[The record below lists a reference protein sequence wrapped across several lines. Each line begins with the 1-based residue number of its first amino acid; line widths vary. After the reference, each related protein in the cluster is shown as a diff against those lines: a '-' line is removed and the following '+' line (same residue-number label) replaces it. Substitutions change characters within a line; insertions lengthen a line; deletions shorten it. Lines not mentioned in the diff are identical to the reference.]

1 MSMKIKKS
9 MGIMKLQKDKS
20 FNFVKNFIKSFK
32 KKIKYKKKIIP
43 LHEPFFDKAEKKY
56 VLECIKSTF
65 VSTRGQMVKR
75 FEEEIRKI
83 TNSKYSIAIVN
94 GTCALHLAL
103 KLIGTKQGDEVLLPS
118 LTFAGTSHAVLN
130 AGAAPHFLESEYDT
144 LGVDPIK
151 LDKYLENNTFF
162 KNSKCFNKKTGKRIS
177 AIIIVHV
184 FGHPARIDLLT
195 EIAKKF
201 KISLLEDA
209 AEGIGSYYKKKH
221 LGTFGKI
228 GVISFNGNKTITT
241 GGGGVIITKDKKIS
255 NQAKHLSLNSK
266 VHHKWEYIHDEEGYN
281 YGMPAINAAL
291 GLAQLKKLNRLIDLK
306 RKLYKKYNSK
316 FKKLNYIK
324 LLKEPKNS
332 KSNYWLQ
339 TIILE
344 KKHKYLKKFLLKET
358 NSSGIIT
365 RPIWKPMHKLKHLK
379 KYPKMELKV
388 AEDIYSRAINIPSS
402 PNLMKII

>member
-1 MSMKIKKS
+1 M
-9 MGIMKLQKDKS
+9 
-20 FNFVKNFIKSFK
+20 
-32 KKIKYKKKIIP
+32 
-43 LHEPFFDKAEKKY
+43 
-56 VLECIKSTF
+56 
-65 VSTRGQMVKR
+65 
-75 FEEEIRKI
+75 
-83 TNSKYSIAIVN
+83 
-94 GTCALHLAL
+94 
-103 KLIGTKQGDEVLLPS
+103 
-118 LTFAGTSHAVLN
+118 
-130 AGAAPHFLESEYDT
+130 
-144 LGVDPIK
+144 
-151 LDKYLENNTFF
+151 
-162 KNSKCFNKKTGKRIS
+162 
-177 AIIIVHV
+177 III
-184 FGHPARIDLLT
+184 D
-195 EIAKKF
+195 
-201 KISLLEDA
+201 
-209 AEGIGSYYKKKH
+209 
-221 LGTFGKI
+221 
-228 GVISFNGNKTITT
+228 
-241 GGGGVIITKDKKIS
+241 
-255 NQAKHLSLNSK
+255 QAKHLSLNSK

>member
-20 FNFVKNFIKSFK
+20 FNFVKDFIKSFK

-144 LGVDPIK
+144 LGVDPK
-151 LDKYLENNTFF
+151 PLLMAVCFGASASFMTPMGYQTNMMVYGPGKY
-162 KNSKCFNKKTGKRIS
+162 
-177 AIIIVHV
+177 
-184 FGHPARIDLLT
+184 
-195 EIAKKF
+195 KF
-201 KISLLEDA
+201 KDFV
-209 AEGIGSYYKKKH
+209 YC
-221 LGTFGKI
+221 
-228 GVISFNGNKTITT
+228 
-241 GGGGVIITKDKKIS
+241 
-255 NQAKHLSLNSK
+255 
-266 VHHKWEYIHDEEGYN
+266 
-281 YGMPAINAAL
+281 
-291 GLAQLKKLNRLIDLK
+291 GLPL
-306 RKLYKKYNSK
+306 
-316 FKKLNYIK
+316 
-324 LLKEPKNS
+324 
-332 KSNYWLQ
+332 
-339 TIILE
+339 TIIFWIVAI
-344 KKHKYLKKFLLKET
+344 YYIPKFW
-358 NSSGIIT
+358 
-365 RPIWKPMHKLKHLK
+365 PF
-379 KYPKMELKV
+379 
-388 AEDIYSRAINIPSS
+388 
-402 PNLMKII
+402 